1 MALIIVDTVLFSVLI
16 FVTLII
22 TLLIVSLYTHVF
34 HCAACLILYLL
45 LKVCCGRLLLWHGL
59 LLLLLLL
66 ALGLLLRGL
75 SLLLYN
81 QVVHSHHWLFTIRL
95 TWLLV
100 LALVEL
106 LIHGWACVGLRPG
119 ARLHWLRLLL
129 GGCLVGPSSALALLH
144 GHSRGLRSRH
154 RVVPIRHILLFTAF
168 FAGFGHVALEL
179 VVAWGA
185 IVDYLHCLRYTV
197 IGLDHHRDIAG
208 VFLEDD
214 VAMGGRAVSDSD
226 TGVLGHRRL
235 LIRICRVLL
244 DLLMLLGLVICTYK
258 REALFCEE
266 KVHPNEC
273 DSF

>member
-22 TLLIVSLYTHVF
+22 TLLVIGLYTHVF
-34 HCAACLILYLL
+34 DCATCLSLCLL
-45 LKVCCGRLLLWHGL
+45 LKVICRGRLLLWHGL

-66 ALGLLLRGL
+66 ALSLLLRGL

-81 QVVHSHHWLFTIRL
+81 EVVHSYHWLFAVWL

-154 RVVPIRHILLFTAF
+154 GVVAIRHILLFTAF
-168 FAGFGHVALEL
+168 FGGFGHVGLEL

-185 IVDYLHCLRYTV
+185 IVDHLHCLRDTV
-197 IGLDHHRDIAG
+197 IRLDHHRDIAG

-214 VAMGGRAVSDSD
+214 VAVGRAVSD
-226 TGVLGHRRL
+226 TGVVGHRRL

-266 KVHPNEC
+266 KVRPNEC